1 MPGDDKVD
9 FINFE
14 NLTKIMSKQET
25 LAERIAKLLEDNQAP
40 ELAPLY
46 ASIEKINHRLDKLE
60 ISSFPQ
66 SPIRNPHSSHP
77 SIEKF
82 DVAEAIAEEIFVGIQ
97 KEKACTFE
105 PNGKP
110 CDHCAMCNSRGF

>member
-1 MPGDDKVD
+1 
-9 FINFE
+9 
-14 NLTKIMSKQET
+14 MSKTES
-25 LAERIAKLLEDNQAP
+25 LAEKIARVLESEMQPNDVAA
-40 ELAPLY
+40 LF

-60 ISSFPQ
+60 S
-66 SPIRNPHSSHP
+66 SSHP
-77 SIEKF
+77 QSAIRSPQSFHPSVEKF
-82 DVAEAIAEEIFVGIQ
+82 AVAEAMADEIFAGIK

>member
-1 MPGDDKVD
+1 MGK
-9 FINFE
+9 N
-14 NLTKIMSKQET
+14 ET
-25 LAERIAKLLEDNQAP
+25 LAEKIARLLESETQPN
-40 ELAPLY
+40 ELAALF

-60 ISSFPQ
+60 GSMHPQ
-66 SPIRNPHSSHP
+66 SAIRHPQSNHP
-77 SIEKF
+77 SLEKF
-82 DVAEAIAEEIFVGIQ
+82 AVAEAIADEIFVGLQ